1 MVDEDVLVD
10 DPDVLLGYMRKMNRP
25 IFHNSN
31 IFFRDI
37 QYAIKDYFEDTT
49 GKTIRPED
57 AQRIAKDVTRSYER
71 LGVLKQVTS
80 NGYLLNY
87 PDLITPKL
95 GGTIGVLNGTA
106 ALPPMAGSPLT
117 ALQIAQKELAAQAP
131 APKAAAPK
139 AAAPTPQPATAAKPA
154 APATTGAAPAP
165 AGGVPAGAK
174 VTPPWL
180 KK

>member
-10 DPDVLLGYMRKMNRP
+10 DPDVLLGYMRQMHRP

-37 QYAIKDYFEDTT
+37 QFAIKDYYEDTV

-71 LGVLKQVTS
+71 QGVLRQVTA

-87 PDLITPKL
+87 PELVTPKQ

-106 ALPPMAGSPLT
+106 ALPPMAGNPLT
-117 ALQIAQKELAAQAP
+117 ALQIAEKELAAQTP

-139 AAAPTPQPATAAKPA
+139 AAVAKAPASGGTAAA
-154 APATTGAAPAP
+154 ATGA
-165 AGGVPAGAK
+165 PAGAK
-174 VTPPWL
+174 ATPPWL